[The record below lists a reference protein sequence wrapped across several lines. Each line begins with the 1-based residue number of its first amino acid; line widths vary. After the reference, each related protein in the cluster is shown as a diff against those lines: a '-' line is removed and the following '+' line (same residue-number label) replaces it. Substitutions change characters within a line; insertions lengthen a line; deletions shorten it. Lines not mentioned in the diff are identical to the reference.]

1 MRLDDLKV
9 GVCAFFAVCAGALWA
24 GNPPDGKTVLWDEAE
39 QTLRITYENATGSLG
54 SDFWIT
60 NRVYDATTLESI
72 SEAEMATKKVA
83 RFVVDITNATL
94 RAWLR
99 CVDAAPFE
107 VDAPVFDI
115 VNGTLDVWNTAHMFD
130 WGYYINYSRPQTTF
144 HVREN
149 ATMSFRNEAEG
160 VCNYLYLGPGA
171 LVLHGG
177 RVVQPPLTTVASSSP
192 VFENRDAS
200 QNANALRVMGV
211 IRAVA
216 SAKASVMTAR
226 RISLDTYCSRYPCIF
241 DVEEGAVL
249 ELDAEII
256 DNSRGGKP
264 SPSGFV
270 KRGKGR
276 LVLKRPSPMTGVI
289 SVEEGTLA
297 VAEGASL
304 PNLALLEVYADAQVE
319 LAPGVPPIRAPRI
332 NVPAAVRKAVVR
344 VDATRYWGNGSG
356 GDWDYSGL
364 YNLGTSGGA
373 FSRSSDRN
381 ALTFS
386 PGLFRGPDWPAF
398 RMNWVDYTLTGFS
411 NPSHALTLVYSMRH
425 VPTTGRD
432 EWRGVYSIYNSVAQS
447 EGQAW
452 NANND
457 VATFR
462 LEMPNTNSVATVY
475 DARYI
480 QYRGTWG
487 ETSLKNDRGR
497 PYDEAYVDCLVLSNL
512 TASTQK
518 FVWEQ
523 HFTNDI
529 QRTEQ
534 TLSGYDGAL
543 NHDTF
548 RLGTRPR
555 DRASCNHQAFGEL
568 MMFCGD
574 ALSPQELADVKTYL
588 KTKWLGAHVPN
599 AGDGAEGVTEFDVP
613 AGRVDV
619 AQGASARAVKRGE
632 GTLELDSV
640 TAVAADL
647 AVEAGTLA
655 FVSKGTPS
663 KAQVWADFGDG
674 GSLTTNAAGT
684 VLSLRNKGALGGTF
698 NQTSMDPQ
706 NYGTLVSSGAGR
718 PDVMRCRWSTY
729 DFLDDRLMPSDKDNL
744 TAIVVFKPQTEQAW
758 NDMFALLPGEEVM
771 KDESQTFAPR
781 LYFEAGKDSPFFVV
795 YRNEENS
802 DIASAGLSA
811 VNAHTLAE
819 LKDTFAILGTEMPPE
834 RQVLYFAETELDANT
849 NKLVLT
855 WASAAC
861 ARSFGGVRLGG
872 RPDARVTTQSWWDGD
887 IAEAMVF
894 NTSLTDAERTA
905 VMDYLRAKWYRGEA
919 VTAPT
924 VLTGTPAPAR
934 APGGALTLA
943 DGVTVEIDGESV
955 VVDRLTVPAGAVVT
969 LDPGELD
976 RTTDDGRE
984 LIEFADGAVAGS
996 FALPASLR
1004 ATWKVRVRDGVVSLA
1019 YNSGFSVILR

>member
-1 MRLDDLKV
+1 MRVDSLKV
-9 GVCAFFAVCAGALWA
+9 GVCACIAVWACALRA
-24 GNPPDGKTVLWDEAE
+24 GDPPAGKTVLWDEAE
-39 QTLRITYENATGSLG
+39 QTLRITYADATGSLG

-60 NRVYDATTLESI
+60 NRVYDATTLEAI
-72 SEAEMATKKVA
+72 SETEMATKKVA
-83 RFVVDITNATL
+83 RFVLDITNATL
-94 RAWLR
+94 RAWFN
-99 CVDAAPFE
+99 CTDAASFE
-107 VDAPVFDI
+107 VDAPVFDV
-115 VNGTLDVWNTAHMFD
+115 VNGTLDVWNTAHLSYWSYCF
-130 WGYYINYSRPQTTF
+130 NYGRPQTTI

-149 ATMSFRNEAEG
+149 ATMNFRNVG
-160 VCNYLYLGPGA
+160 SGGICNYLYLGPGA

-177 RVVQPPLTTVASSSP
+177 RVVQPPLTAVADSP
-192 VFENRDAS
+192 AVGEHRDAA
-200 QNANALRVMGV
+200 QNANALHVMGV
-211 IRAVA
+211 IRAAA
-216 SAKASVMTAR
+216 SAQASVMTAR
-226 RISLDTYCSRYPCIF
+226 RISLDTYHSRYPCIF

-249 ELDAEII
+249 ELDAEIV
-256 DNSRGGKP
+256 DHSRGGKP

-276 LVLKRPSPMTGVI
+276 LVLKRPSPMTGAI

-304 PNLALLEVYADAQVE
+304 PNLALLEVYSDAQVE

-344 VDATRYWGNGSG
+344 VDATRCWGNGSG
-356 GDWDYSGL
+356 GSWDYSGL

-373 FSRSSDRN
+373 FLRSGERN
-381 ALTFS
+381 ALTFY

-432 EWRGVYSIYNSVAQS
+432 EWKGVYSIYNSAAQA
-447 EGQAW
+447 EGQDW

-462 LEMPNTNSVATVY
+462 LEMPDKNAAETGY

-487 ETSLKNDRGR
+487 DTRLANNLGR

-529 QRTEQ
+529 QRTER
-534 TLSGYDGAL
+534 TLSGYNGAL

-555 DRASCNHQAFGEL
+555 DQASCNHQAFGEL

-599 AGDGAEGVTEFDVP
+599 AGDGAEDVTEFDVP
-613 AGRVDV
+613 AGCVDV
-619 AQGASARAVKRGE
+619 PPGASARAVKRGA

-640 TAVAADL
+640 SSAAADL

-655 FVSKGTPS
+655 FVSRGTPS

-674 GSLTTNAAGT
+674 GSLTTNAEGK
-684 VLSLRNKGALGGTF
+684 VLSFRNKGALGGTF
-698 NQTSMDPQ
+698 NQTSKDAG
-706 NYGTLVSSGAGR
+706 NYGTLVSSNEGR

-744 TAIVVFKPQTEQAW
+744 TAIVVFKPQTANAW

-771 KDESQTFAPR
+771 RDESKTFAPR
-781 LYFEAGKDSPFFVV
+781 LYFEAGGGPFYVV
-795 YRNEENS
+795 YQNEAGESIGN
-802 DIASAGLSA
+802 ASLSA
-811 VNAHTLAE
+811 VNAHTLAD
-819 LKDTFAILGTEMPPE
+819 LQDKFAILGTEMPPE
-834 RQVLYFAETELDANT
+834 RQVLYFVETELDANA
-849 NKLVLT
+849 NNLVLKWT
-855 WASAAC
+855 DGDC

-872 RPDARVTTQSWWDGD
+872 RPNARVTTASWWDGD

-894 NTSLTDAERTA
+894 NATLTDAERTA

-919 VTAPT
+919 VAPPA

-934 APGGALTLA
+934 APGGALALA
-943 DGVTVEIDGESV
+943 DGVTVKIDGETV
-955 VVDRLTVPAGAVVT
+955 VVDRLTVPAGAVVM

-976 RTTDDGRE
+976 RAADDGRE
-984 LIEFADGAVAGS
+984 LIEFAGGAVAGS
-996 FALPASLR
+996 FALPSGLR
-1004 ATWKVRVRDGVVSLA
+1004 ATWKIRVRDGVVSLVRD
-1019 YNSGFSVILR
+1019 SGFSVILR